1 MIEIDRTDE
10 EREELVKQWIK
21 DYWLAAVGAAAL
33 AIALVYG
40 LNYYRQ
46 SKLNALSDTADE
58 VQLVTADLQANK
70 MDSAK
75 VTVEKLQAAQSD
87 TTFSAVATL
96 HLAKKLFDESKYVE
110 AAKQYQ
116 WLITNADDVVM
127 RDIARLRKARAE
139 SNAKQYSEAVS
150 TLSGLESQSYVVES
164 NLLKGDVYMANK
176 QFDAAKKAYESIK
189 AESGLHPDMIQQR
202 LDLLSIKQQK
212 AL

>member
-96 HLAKKLFDESKYVE
+96 QLAKKLFDETKYVE

-116 WLITNADDVVM
+116 WLITSADDVAM

-176 QFDAAKKAYESIK
+176 QFDEAKKAYESIK
-189 AESGLHPDMIQQR
+189 AESGLYPDIIQQR
-202 LDLLSIKQQK
+202 LDLLAIKQQK